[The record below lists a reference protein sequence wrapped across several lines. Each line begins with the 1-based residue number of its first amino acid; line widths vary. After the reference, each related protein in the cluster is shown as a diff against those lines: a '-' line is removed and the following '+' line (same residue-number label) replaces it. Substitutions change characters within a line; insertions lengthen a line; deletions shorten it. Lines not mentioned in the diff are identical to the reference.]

1 MKTKAERKDGGRE
14 WGRER
19 EGGRVG
25 AVGGREDTAN
35 PDGFR
40 GEQRSERESG
50 ATRGRRLGH

>member
-50 ATRGRRLGH
+50 ATRGRLGH